1 MEAARAAV
9 SLGVQVRGSG
19 GGVGVRAAVTL
30 TFPHR
35 AAPWWL
41 VWAAFAV
48 LATTVAGVVFA
59 YGLSLWGELHDV
71 VGDDYKPRKREV
83 ALPVTAI
90 VVGSLLVMYVTVL
103 FPGPA
108 HASPRSQMVP
118 AFAIAGAVPGACVMY
133 GIRRAAKSC
142 APSSHGDL
150 TDLLLALRSLLQRLL
165 AAAGLVVALV
175 TFSAGT
181 WWSLEHS
188 LHTQYGNR
196 PSQFVLIFGA
206 FGTTFVTLLYVPA
219 RGALQGRGEQLRDG
233 LFPLDGLSNKSVILR
248 RASDRQALGPVLG
261 LDQGTFADLQGGFVI
276 LAPLIASAAAAF
288 LPH

>member
-1 MEAARAAV
+1 VRRSAPVARYVGPAV
-9 SLGVQVRGSG
+9 GLVYG
-19 GGVGVRAAVTL
+19 AAVTL
-30 TFPHR
+30 TFPQH

-71 VGDDYKPRKREV
+71 LGGDYTLRARQV

-90 VVGSLLVMYVTVL
+90 VVGSLLVMNVTDFL
-103 FPGPA
+103 PGPA
-108 HASPRSQMVP
+108 HASPRSAMVP
-118 AFAIAGAVPGACVMY
+118 TFAIAGAVPGACVMY
-133 GIRRAAKSC
+133 GIRRAAISSV
-142 APSSHGDL
+142 PSSQGDL
-150 TDLLLALRSLLQRLL
+150 TDLLLALRPLLQRLL

-219 RGALQGRGEQLRDG
+219 RSALQRRGEQLRDG
-233 LFPLDGLSNKSVILR
+233 LFPLDGLSDKSVILR
-248 RASDRQALGPVLG
+248 RASDRQALGQVLG

>member
-1 MEAARAAV
+1 VVKYLAPAV
-9 SLGVQVRGSG
+9 GFVYG
-19 GGVGVRAAVTL
+19 AAVTL

-41 VWAAFAV
+41 VWAAFSV
-48 LATTVAGVVFA
+48 TATTVAGVVFA
-59 YGLSLWGELHDV
+59 YGLSLWRELHDV
-71 VGDDYKPRKREV
+71 LGRDYTLRARDV

-90 VVGSLLVMYVTVL
+90 VVGSLLVMNVTDFL
-103 FPGPA
+103 PGPA
-108 HASPRSQMVP
+108 HASPRSGMVP
-118 AFAIAGAVPGACVMY
+118 TFVIAAAVPGACLAY
-133 GIRRAAKSC
+133 GIRRAAISC
-142 APSSHGDL
+142 VPGSQGDL
-150 TDLLLALRSLLQRLL
+150 THLLLALRTLLQRLL
-165 AAAGLVVALV
+165 IAAGLVVALV

-219 RGALQGRGEQLRDG
+219 RGALQRRGEKLRDA
-233 LFPLDGLSNKSVILR
+233 LFPLQGLKNKTVILS
-248 RASDRQALGPVLG
+248 RASDRQALGEVLG
-261 LDQGTFADLQGGFVI
+261 LERGTFADLQGGFVI